1 MSRTKTDW
9 KRLVRREIQASRKI
23 VVLGVG
29 NKARGD
35 DAAGL
40 ICAESI
46 KKATRG
52 KARSRLRIL
61 QGREVPENWTGIIR
75 KIGPDLVLILDAGA
89 GPYRP
94 GTIFLVEKDALADEG
109 VSTHKISLALF
120 VRYLEETVGCKT
132 IILGIQPGKNDFGS
146 SLSLPVK
153 KAVQKLSEYFA
164 SLMA

>member
-1 MSRTKTDW
+1 MPRTKTDW
-9 KRLVRREIQASRKI
+9 KRLVSREIQASRKI

-29 NKARGD
+29 NEARGD

-40 ICAESI
+40 VCADAI

-52 KARSRLRIL
+52 KARSRLRVL
-61 QGREVPENWTGIIR
+61 PGREVPENWTGIIR
-75 KIGPDLVLILDAGA
+75 NIEPDLVLILDAAA
-89 GPYRP
+89 GPFQP
-94 GTIFLVEKDALADEG
+94 GTIFCVEKGALADEG

-120 VRYLEETVGCKT
+120 VRYLEETIGCKT

-146 SLSLPVK
+146 SLSSPVK